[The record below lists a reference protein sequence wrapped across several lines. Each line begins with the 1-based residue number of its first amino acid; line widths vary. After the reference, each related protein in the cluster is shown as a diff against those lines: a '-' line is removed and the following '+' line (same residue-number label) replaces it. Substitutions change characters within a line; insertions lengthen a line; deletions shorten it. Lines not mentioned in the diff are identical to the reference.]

1 MSEIRNA
8 QGSLC
13 AVVATPKQEVLPL
26 KIFLLQEIEEEL
38 TFETTAQRDERILSY
53 LYEEELKSDAKA
65 RAEKRFKRIMR
76 TLKHNS
82 GEVHLGRTPGC
93 SANKVLK
100 VAKEPTFKFRECE
113 DDEPSYCK
121 AVFNV

>member
-8 QGSLC
+8 QGALC
-13 AVVATPKQEVLPL
+13 AIVTTPKQEVLPL
-26 KIFLLQEIEEEL
+26 KVFLLQEIEEEL
-38 TFETTAQRDERILSY
+38 SFESTAARDERILSY

-100 VAKEPTFKFRECE
+100 VAKDSTFKCREAE
-113 DDEPSYCK
+113 DEPSYCK
-121 AVFNV
+121 SVFNV